1 MLTQSYS
8 FSMLGVERGI
18 NESLKYDKSAN
29 NVQDDRKTK
38 EKVAI
43 DNESLKNS
51 MYSAFR
57 KNLFFATL

>member
-29 NVQDDRKTK
+29 NVQDERKRK
-38 EKVAI
+38 EKVDI
-43 DNESLKNS
+43 DDESLKNP
-51 MYSAFR
+51 MYSAF
-57 KNLFFATL
+57 